1 MFSKISAKKRLPK
14 ILGDLSRI
22 KIGWKWAIMPFFI
35 CSKIL
40 GESDKQE
47 ILQQMF
53 RKFEVS
59 DRLPGIFRKLTLGA
73 PDWSKYQ
80 TGQGRTEYEMEK
92 RNLPWIKGLFLWTH
106 L

>member
-1 MFSKISAKKRLPK
+1 
-14 ILGDLSRI
+14 
-22 KIGWKWAIMPFFI
+22 MPFFI

-59 DRLPGIFRKLTLGA
+59 NRLPGIFRKLSTKL
-73 PDWSKYQ
+73 DKEEQNMKWKK
-80 TGQGRTEYEMEK
+80 E
-92 RNLPWIKGLFLWTH
+92 IFLELRAYFCELTCKTDRAMA

>member
-1 MFSKISAKKRLPK
+1 
-14 ILGDLSRI
+14 
-22 KIGWKWAIMPFFI
+22 MPFFI

-59 DRLPGIFRKLTLGA
+59 NRLPGIFRKLSTKLDKEEQNMKWKKEICLELRA
-73 PDWSKYQ
+73 YFCELTCKTD
-80 TGQGRTEYEMEK
+80 RAMA
-92 RNLPWIKGLFLWTH
+92 L
-106 L
+106 